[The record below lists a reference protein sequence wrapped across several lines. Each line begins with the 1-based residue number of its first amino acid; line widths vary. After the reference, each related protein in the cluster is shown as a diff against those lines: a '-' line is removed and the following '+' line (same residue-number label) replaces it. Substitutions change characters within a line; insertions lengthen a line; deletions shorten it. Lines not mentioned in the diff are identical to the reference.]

1 MEFKVSKPNRQ
12 PLSSELDDNY
22 VLTYKDVD
30 NILDDIDFVD
40 DDDRILCKTIINS
53 LEKEAAAQLLAGKCV
68 QLPYIGIIRRNPI
81 KMAVI
86 KRYKEF
92 KEKRSQLS
100 RKDYIAYCKKV
111 MKQEK
116 MDLQNAELHK
126 RKMNTFRKKNL
137 KIWMEKK
144 KVFGDAYANVY
155 LYVLKY
161 WTAVDFDWDV
171 ELAYQESVEN
181 G

>member
-68 QLPYIGIIRRNPI
+68 QLPYIGIIRRI
-81 KMAVI
+81 LL
-86 KRYKEF
+86 RW
-92 KEKRSQLS
+92 L
-100 RKDYIAYCKKV
+100 
-111 MKQEK
+111 
-116 MDLQNAELHK
+116 L
-126 RKMNTFRKKNL
+126 
-137 KIWMEKK
+137 
-144 KVFGDAYANVY
+144 
-155 LYVLKY
+155 
-161 WTAVDFDWDV
+161 
-171 ELAYQESVEN
+171 
-181 G
+181 